1 MTDNTARRCRRFYLS
16 IIGGRR
22 GRREKQESIMGVIEI
37 ILIGFIGTN
46 AALGLSSLFTASR

>member
-1 MTDNTARRCRRFYLS
+1 
-16 IIGGRR
+16 
-22 GRREKQESIMGVIEI
+22 MGVIEI